1 MTSYLLPRE
10 SQKKETTDIKYELEK
25 NISDIEETS
34 DNLSYG
40 AEALY
45 TEIWS
50 HIENIK
56 NEYLK
61 KLSDKCKKC
70 REKLRE
76 NSESLA
82 DKLAYMK
89 RCKKKSFNNMKEEGD
104 DAQYVR
110 EFYEI
115 TQKNSTLKVFYLRN
129 KACLRLMKVN
139 FDSECFESMDYL
151 GNVNV
156 GIVKKKI
163 SYNRM
168 HVHTPT
174 VTILA

>member
-1 MTSYLLPRE
+1 
-10 SQKKETTDIKYELEK
+10 
-25 NISDIEETS
+25 
-34 DNLSYG
+34 
-40 AEALY
+40 
-45 TEIWS
+45 
-50 HIENIK
+50 
-56 NEYLK
+56 
-61 KLSDKCKKC
+61 
-70 REKLRE
+70 
-76 NSESLA
+76 
-82 DKLAYMK
+82 
-89 RCKKKSFNNMKEEGD
+89 MKEERY

-139 FDSECFESMDYL
+139 FDSECFEIMDYL

>member
-1 MTSYLLPRE
+1 MTSKMLPKE

-45 TEIWS
+45 SEIQS

-61 KLSDKCKKC
+61 KLSDKCMKC

-76 NSESLA
+76 NSESLS
-82 DKLAYMK
+82 DNLAYLK
-89 RCKKKSFNNMKEEGD
+89 RCKKSFNNMKEERD

-110 EFYEI
+110 EFFEI
-115 TQKNSTLKVFYLRN
+115 SKKYSTLKVFLFT
-129 KACLRLMKVN
+129 KQ
-139 FDSECFESMDYL
+139 D
-151 GNVNV
+151 
-156 GIVKKKI
+156 
-163 SYNRM
+163 
-168 HVHTPT
+168 
-174 VTILA
+174 